1 MSVLL
6 RTRHLEY
13 VKIEH
18 YAKNIIHRHTGEV
31 ELKIFLF
38 SLIQL
43 SATDKPF
50 KDTAAIFMKKL
61 VNSYPQEEQYTY
73 YSVVLTSKVFI
84 PIL

>member
-61 VNSYPQEEQYTY
+61 S
-73 YSVVLTSKVFI
+73 I
-84 PIL
+84 PIHKKNNTPTTQLF